1 MGVNV
6 IMMTSLLRE
15 EIAKNRS
22 EENKTVNT
30 GKEISDVKGVN
41 INNGPGK
48 DVVEI
53 GKGEEKEQG
62 GLLQTVKN
70 VINAVL
76 DAPKKLFNAISSAL
90 EEKKIDPLKLPTKS
104 PSPAPPKPSPEALK
118 LEKARQKEEKAEELK
133 KLKEKMEQMQ
143 KEQQEREELELIF
156 GKRIRL

>member
-22 EENKTVNT
+22 EENKTVNS
-30 GKEISDVKGVN
+30 GKEISEVKGVS
-41 INNGPGK
+41 INNGPSK

-53 GKGEEKEQG
+53 GDKKEQG

-90 EEKKIDPLKLPTKS
+90 DEKKNDPLKLPTKS

-118 LEKARQKEEKAEELK
+118 REKIRKKEEEAEELE
-133 KLKEKMEQMQ
+133 KLKEKMEKMQ

-156 GKRIRL
+156 GKRIRV